1 MIKNINSINNKTM
14 LSEYNKMIS
23 QMHEYV
29 YKFNPGIKL
38 GFKPKKVSLIDYKTF
53 NFFAMY
59 NKNIHI
65 LYKEISDLTKEYC
78 IKNGVNFERNYFYLL
93 GNIVKKETITLDTY
107 LNFAPNY
114 KTTFVGFYV
123 IDCDKDQIFINDEKI
138 DLIPGQL
145 IFLDSSSK
153 ILFKKISNSLTILSF
168 NISPLEYLYRQYYQK
183 WIPLA

>member
-65 LYKEISDLTKEYC
+65 LYKEISDLTK
-78 IKNGVNFERNYFYLL
+78 
-93 GNIVKKETITLDTY
+93 
-107 LNFAPNY
+107 
-114 KTTFVGFYV
+114 
-123 IDCDKDQIFINDEKI
+123 
-138 DLIPGQL
+138 
-145 IFLDSSSK
+145 
-153 ILFKKISNSLTILSF
+153 
-168 NISPLEYLYRQYYQK
+168 
-183 WIPLA
+183 